1 MKARSSLLTVGADS
15 YPVGLFACSTL
26 SHCGQ
31 RALIAPKHMDDSAE
45 RRYTEECQQT

>member
-15 YPVGLFACSTL
+15 YPAGLFACSTL

-31 RALIAPKHMDDSAE
+31 RVLIAKHVDDSAE